1 MAEQNQNVTIVCTAT
16 GQPQPT
22 ITWSKL
28 GGVLITGRTE
38 EMNKALKI
46 YQVTRDDG
54 GIYTCKADNILGSAI
69 AMAQLMVFSPLR
81 FKVRPPQELT
91 PVVGSTVRL
100 PCVADSDLRPTLTWT
115 KDDSI
120 LPVGSRILQDNTLVL
135 NSIKISHKGSYTC
148 RASNPLSTIETKVKI
163 NSPVTL
169 ASCSVIRKHVSSV
182 SGNYVIDPDG
192 EGGLAPFNVY
202 CDMTAKNRVGV
213 TVISHDSESR
223 TSVKGYESPA
233 TYLRDVRYAK
243 VSLSQL
249 ASLTRVSSH
258 CEQFIKYECYG
269 SHLLNNVNN
278 YKFGW
283 WVSRDSTEMTYWGG
297 ASDNG
302 KCACGMINSCANPSY
317 GCNCDKND
325 NVWRD
330 DSGLLTDKTKL
341 PVKQLRFGD
350 TGERGEQ
357 GYHTLGK
364 LKCFGT
370 A

>member
-1 MAEQNQNVTIVCTAT
+1 MAEQNQNVTIVCTGT

-28 GGVLITGRTE
+28 GGVLPKGRNE
-38 EMNKALKI
+38 VMNDALKI
-46 YQVTRDDG
+46 YRVTRDDG
-54 GIYTCKADNILGSAI
+54 GIYTCKADNILGSAM

-100 PCVADSDLRPTLTWT
+100 PCVAESDLRPTLTWT

-120 LPVGSRILQDNTLVL
+120 LPVGSRILQNNTLVL
-135 NSIKISHKGSYTC
+135 GSIKKSQKGSYTC
-148 RASNPLSTIETKVKI
+148 RASNPLTTIEAKVKI
-163 NSPVTL
+163 NSPVSP
-169 ASCSVIRKHVSSV
+169 ASCSVIRKHDSST

-192 EGGLAPFNVY
+192 EGGLAPFTVY
-202 CDMTAKNRVGV
+202 CDMTAKNGVGV
-213 TVISHDSESR
+213 TFISHDSEIR
-223 TSVKGYESPA
+223 TSAKGYESKGA
-233 TYLRDVRYAK
+233 YSRDVRYTG

-258 CEQFIKYECYG
+258 CEQFIKYDCYG
-269 SHLLNNVNN
+269 SALLFNNNLH
-278 YKFGW
+278 GW
-283 WVSRDSTEMTYWGG
+283 WVSRDSTGMRYWGG
-297 ASDNG
+297 ASGNG
-302 KCACGMINSCANPSY
+302 KCACGMTNSCANPSY
-317 GCNCDKND
+317 GCNCDAND
-325 NVWRD
+325 NVWRE

-341 PVKQLRFGD
+341 PVIQLRFGD
-350 TGERGEQ
+350 TGGTKEQ